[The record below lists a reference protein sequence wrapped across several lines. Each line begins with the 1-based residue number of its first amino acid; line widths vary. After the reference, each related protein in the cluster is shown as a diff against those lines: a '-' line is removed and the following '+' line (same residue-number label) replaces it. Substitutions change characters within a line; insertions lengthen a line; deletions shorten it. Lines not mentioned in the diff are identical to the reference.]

1 MPFVVREILKSDGC
15 PTPRSGV
22 RAVAQG
28 ASPGIDFRDKTSR
41 EAAAELQILPP
52 LRGWD
57 VHAHPNPALPRWAM
71 FARRF
76 AAWAPAVGQVCYCPN
91 LGGELL
97 LPLMR
102 RGFHQGLGEC
112 VSL

>member
-1 MPFVVREILKSDGC
+1 MRVGEPGSGKSGNLKSDGC

-57 VHAHPNPALPRWAM
+57 VYMHTHTQRLRAGLCSHAASRLGRVVPRFFAM
-71 FARRF
+71 TPSSFSF
-76 AAWAPAVGQVCYCPN
+76 CT
-91 LGGELL
+91 
-97 LPLMR
+97 
-102 RGFHQGLGEC
+102 
-112 VSL
+112 S

>member
-1 MPFVVREILKSDGC
+1 MARRSAKRSLNIPEPTSLHSQARSKREGDQAVLVSVFEIQRTAMSILKSDGC

-57 VHAHPNPALPRWAM
+57 VHAHAHPALARWAM
-71 FARRF
+71 FSRRF
-76 AAWAPAVGQVCYCPN
+76 A
-91 LGGELL
+91 
-97 LPLMR
+97 
-102 RGFHQGLGEC
+102 
-112 VSL
+112 